1 MAGLN
6 FSHGGNIYNF
16 KKEVIDFSAN
26 INPLGLPLGI
36 KGSICKD
43 LESILHY
50 PDPQARGLTAG
61 ISRYWGIGRENILA
75 GNGSIEL
82 IYLILHALRP
92 KTAVIPVPSFSE
104 YERAAGIANCKIR
117 FLKLKEKE
125 GFKLNL
131 ASLGNADILF
141 VPNPNNPTGNLLL
154 QEPADSKKF
163 SGRLLIA
170 DEAFMDFLPDEKKH
184 TLIWRAVKHKNLIV
198 LRTFTKFFALPGLRA
213 GYLVAHQDIIRRLK
227 QCQPP
232 WSVNT
237 LAQDAAEMI
246 LHEKGYIKKTRI
258 FVEKQ
263 RGHLFREISAI
274 RGLRPYPSEANFILI
289 RIENETSASLLA
301 KRLIQKGILIRDC
314 SNFRGLGNKFI
325 RVAVRSRAE
334 NSKLI
339 RAMKECI

>member
-6 FSHGGNIYNF
+6 FLHGGNIYNF

-36 KGSICKD
+36 KESIYKN

-82 IYLILHALRP
+82 IYLILHALKP
-92 KTAVIPVPSFSE
+92 KTAIIPVPSFSE

-154 QEPADSKKF
+154 QEPAAIKKF
-163 SGRLLIA
+163 PGSLIVA

-213 GYLVAHQDIIRRLK
+213 GYLVAHRDIVRSLSRY
-227 QCQPP
+227 QPP

-237 LAQDAAEMI
+237 LAQIAAGT
-246 LHEKGYIKKTRI
+246 LLCDKTYIEKTRF
-258 FVEKQ
+258 FVEKE
-263 RGHLFREISAI
+263 RAFLFNA
-274 RGLRPYPSEANFILI
+274 LA
-289 RIENETSASLLA
+289 RIE
-301 KRLIQKGILIRDC
+301 
-314 SNFRGLGNKFI
+314 GLKPFQ
-325 RVAVRSRAE
+325 S
-334 NSKLI
+334 
-339 RAMKECI
+339 